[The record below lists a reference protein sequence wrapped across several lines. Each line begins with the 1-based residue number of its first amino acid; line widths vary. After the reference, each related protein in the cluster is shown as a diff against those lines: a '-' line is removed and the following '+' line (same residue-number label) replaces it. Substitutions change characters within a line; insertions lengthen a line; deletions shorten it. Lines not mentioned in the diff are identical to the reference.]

1 MQIFFCYECYVLII
15 AYKYESKDM
24 QIFKNKYDITS
35 MLLLN
40 KVMSLNDVMRNK
52 LNISEQSEAMT
63 WDLIEFLE
71 LISK

>member
-1 MQIFFCYECYVLII
+1 MLII
-15 AYKYESKDM
+15 GYKYESKDM

-35 MLLLN
+35 MFLLN

-52 LNISEQSEAMT
+52 LNISEQSETMT

-71 LISK
+71 LFSK